1 MSPIRIIP
9 WLIGAL
15 LLGVSPTFAETG
27 CPQFLIATGYGDLCS
42 PSAWMVFEHQGRR
55 NKVLK
60 HHSQRRDAPSR
71 PARVKFRPSHG
82 SSKNSKK

>member
-9 WLIGAL
+9 WSIGAL
-15 LLGVSPTFAETG
+15 LLGVSPAFAGTG

-42 PSAWMVFEHQGRR
+42 PSAWMVFEHQGHRD
-55 NKVLK
+55 KFIK

-82 SSKNSKK
+82 SKSSKK